1 MAGGLVDSAIIVDI
15 LRSYEPALEWFS
27 TQPVLAVSRPTVLEI
42 LQGVRDKAHQ
52 QRAVAL
58 LDHFDIVPLTDAD
71 AIWATGRLLDF
82 QLSHNVGALDALI
95 AGVAYRLQVPF
106 YTRNLKH
113 FAPMLGALVKVPY

>member
-15 LRSYEPALEWFS
+15 LRSYQPALEWFS
-27 TQPVLAVSRPTVLEI
+27 TQSVLAVPRPVVLEI
-42 LQGVRDKAHQ
+42 LQGVRDKTHQ

-58 LDHFDIVPLTDAD
+58 LDHFEVVPLMDAD

-95 AGVAYRLQVPF
+95 AGVAHRLQMPF
-106 YTRNLKH
+106 YTRNLRH
-113 FAPMLGALVKVPY
+113 FAPMLGAQVKVPY